1 MGRVGTHPF
10 KLRTGHVSM
19 GRYVVRFK
27 TNNLSDPVIIEDSSG
42 ILAATAPIQRAGQS
56 QFRLNL
62 RDRWVKVYAQAQLHE
77 EQPAIAHV
85 YDVTQE
91 TNNLAAVYVRVL
103 DPALVLNAD
112 TTGWEISVMMDLT
125 NQLGRGET

>member
-19 GRYVVRFK
+19 GHNVVRFK
-27 TNNLSDPVIIEDSSG
+27 TNNLSDPVVIEDSAG
-42 ILAATAPIQRAGQS
+42 ILTPTTPIDRAGQS

-77 EQPAIAHV
+77 EEPAIAHV
-85 YDVTQE
+85 YDVTQA
-91 TNNLAAVYVRVL
+91 TNNPASVYVRLVDRDL
-103 DPALVLNAD
+103 ALYAD
-112 TTGWEISVMMDLT
+112 TTGWEISVMVDLT

>member
-10 KLRTGHVSM
+10 KLRTGHISM
-19 GRYVVRFK
+19 GHNVVRFK
-27 TNNLSDPVIIEDSSG
+27 TNNLSDPVVIEDSAG
-42 ILAATAPIQRAGQS
+42 ILAPTAPILRAGQS
-56 QFRLNL
+56 QYRLDL
-62 RDRWVKVYAQAQLHE
+62 RDRWVRVYAQAQLHE

-91 TNNLAAVYVRVL
+91 TNSPASVYVRVL
-103 DPALVLNAD
+103 DSDLLLNAD
-112 TTGWEISVMMDLT
+112 TTGWEISVMIDLT